1 MWRMA
6 DGLTVLSFFFHIL
19 VGLFAQERTFRF
31 WTAAATD
38 ATTRDGHGEKRRQSA
53 GGLCTAPLA
62 LSAFATSSRLFF
74 FFLRGFALS
83 TLWRPVPCLIVWRIR
98 RQILPSWVCS
108 ACACHAFRCFVLS
121 VISLVAFV
129 CPKSDPPPPPCFF
142 FAQFKDEDH
151 PKAAASPQRPARVLV
166 VRVLSAQDRTGI
178 ALCCCLLVHANS
190 PLGCGEPV

>member
-6 DGLTVLSFFFHIL
+6 DGLTVLSFFFTFSWGCLRKNEPFVFGPRLPPTRQHETATARRGGSPP
-19 VGLFAQERTFRF
+19 VGSAPHRSPFR
-31 WTAAATD
+31 
-38 ATTRDGHGEKRRQSA
+38 
-53 GGLCTAPLA
+53 PLRP
-62 LSAFATSSRLFF
+62 LSAVFF